1 MVFNLNYSSMNE
13 KNKDFFEST
22 GWTKNKTIVAV
33 IIIICAT
40 AVALLTS
47 CNAKQFVSQSAS
59 TFKNGDTV
67 VTKITYEQIGTIK
80 K

>member
-1 MVFNLNYSSMNE
+1 MDE
-13 KNKDFFEST
+13 KNKSFFEST
-22 GWTKNKTIVAV
+22 KWTKNKTIVAV
-33 IIIICAT
+33 VMIICAT
-40 AVALLTS
+40 VVALLTS

-59 TFKNGDTV
+59 TFKSGDTL

>member
-1 MVFNLNYSSMNE
+1 MN
-13 KNKDFFEST
+13 KKSKDFFQST
-22 GWTKNKTIVAV
+22 GWTKNKTIIAILAIV
-33 IIIICAT
+33 CAT
-40 AVALLTS
+40 AIALLTS

-67 VTKITYEQIGTIK
+67 VTKITYEQVGTIK

>member
-1 MVFNLNYSSMNE
+1 MSEQNE
-13 KNKDFFEST
+13 NFLQST
-22 GWTKNKTIVAV
+22 GWTRNKTIIA
-33 IIIICAT
+33 IIAIICAT
-40 AVALLTS
+40 AIALLTS

-67 VTKITYEQIGTIK
+67 VTKITYEQVGTIK

>member
-1 MVFNLNYSSMNE
+1 MSEQNGNFLQ
-13 KNKDFFEST
+13 ST
-22 GWTKNKTIVAV
+22 GWTRNKTIIAIVA
-33 IIIICAT
+33 IICAT
-40 AVALLTS
+40 VIALLTS

-67 VTKITYEQIGTIK
+67 VTKITYEQVGTIK

>member
-1 MVFNLNYSSMNE
+1 MSEQNGGFLN
-13 KNKDFFEST
+13 ST
-22 GWTKNKTIVAV
+22 GWTRNKM
-33 IIIICAT
+33 IIAIIAIISAT
-40 AVALLTS
+40 AIALLTS

-67 VTKITYEQIGTIK
+67 VTKITYEQVGTIK

>member
-1 MVFNLNYSSMNE
+1 MSE
-13 KNKDFFEST
+13 KNENFLQST
-22 GWTKNKTIVAV
+22 GWTRNKTIIA
-33 IIIICAT
+33 IIAIICAT
-40 AVALLTS
+40 VIALLTS

-67 VTKITYEQIGTIK
+67 VTKITYEQVGTIK

>member
-1 MVFNLNYSSMNE
+1 MSE
-13 KNKDFFEST
+13 KNKDFLEST
-22 GWTKNKTIVAV
+22 GWTKNKTIVA
-33 IIIICAT
+33 IIVVICAT
-40 AVALLTS
+40 TIALLTS

-67 VTKITYEQIGTIK
+67 VTKITYEQVGTLK

>member
-1 MVFNLNYSSMNE
+1 MNE
-13 KNKDFFEST
+13 KNKSLLESAR
-22 GWTKNKTIVAV
+22 WTRSETTVAV
-33 IIIICAT
+33 VITICAT
-40 AVALLTS
+40 AVVLLSS

-67 VTKITYEQIGTIK
+67 VTKITYEQVGTIK

>member
-1 MVFNLNYSSMNE
+1 MSEQNE
-13 KNKDFFEST
+13 NFFQST
-22 GWTKNKTIVAV
+22 GWTRNKTIIAIVAV
-33 IIIICAT
+33 ICAT
-40 AVALLTS
+40 VIALLTS

-67 VTKITYEQIGTIK
+67 VTKITYEQVGTIK

>member
-1 MVFNLNYSSMNE
+1 MSE
-13 KNKDFFEST
+13 KGNGFFEST
-22 GWTKNKTIVAV
+22 GWSKNKTIVAV
-33 IIIICAT
+33 VIVICAT
-40 AVALLTS
+40 TLAVLTS

-67 VTKITYEQIGTIK
+67 ITKITYEQVGTIK

>member
-1 MVFNLNYSSMNE
+1 MDE
-13 KNKDFFEST
+13 KNKDFLEST
-22 GWTKNKTIVAV
+22 GWTKKKTIVA
-33 IIIICAT
+33 IITIICAT

-67 VTKITYEQIGTIK
+67 VTKITYEQVGTIK

>member
-1 MVFNLNYSSMNE
+1 MSEESNG
-13 KNKDFFEST
+13 FFEST
-22 GWTKNKTIVAV
+22 GWSKNKTIVAV
-33 IIIICAT
+33 IIVICAT
-40 AVALLTS
+40 VVAVLTG

-59 TFKNGDTV
+59 TFKSGDTV

>member
-1 MVFNLNYSSMNE
+1 MSG
-13 KNKDFFEST
+13 KIKDFLEST
-22 GWTKNKTIVAV
+22 GWTRNKTIVAV
-33 IIIICAT
+33 T
-40 AVALLTS
+40 AVICTTAVVLLTS

>member
-1 MVFNLNYSSMNE
+1 MNE
-13 KNKDFFEST
+13 KSKDFLAST
-22 GWTKNKTIVAV
+22 GWTRNKTIVAV
-33 IIIICAT
+33 VMVICAT
-40 AVALLTS
+40 AIVLFTS

>member
-1 MVFNLNYSSMNE
+1 MKKS
-13 KNKDFFEST
+13 KDFFEST

-33 IIIICAT
+33 VMIICAT
-40 AVALLTS
+40 AAVLLAS

-59 TFKNGDTV
+59 TFKKGDTV
-67 VTKITYEQIGTIK
+67 VTKITYEQVGTIK

>member
-1 MVFNLNYSSMNE
+1 MSEQNE
-13 KNKDFFEST
+13 NFLQST
-22 GWTKNKTIVAV
+22 GWTRNKTIIAIVAV
-33 IIIICAT
+33 ICAT
-40 AVALLTS
+40 VIALLTS

-67 VTKITYEQIGTIK
+67 TTKITYEQVGTIK

>member
-1 MVFNLNYSSMNE
+1 MSEQNENFLN
-13 KNKDFFEST
+13 ST
-22 GWTKNKTIVAV
+22 GWTKNKTIIA
-33 IIIICAT
+33 IIAIICAT
-40 AVALLTS
+40 VIAVLTS

-67 VTKITYEQIGTIK
+67 VTKITYEQVGTIK

>member
-1 MVFNLNYSSMNE
+1 MAFNLNYSNMNE
-13 KNKDFFEST
+13 KNKDFLEST
-22 GWTKNKTIVAV
+22 GWTRNKTIVAV
-33 IIIICAT
+33 VMITCAT
-40 AVALLTS
+40 VVVLLTS

-67 VTKITYEQIGTIK
+67 VTKITYEQVGTIK